1 MKKRNINSLKFLL
14 LVFVLTMGCGHG
26 NEDFTDNSVL
36 KKIIEDDQEAVFN
49 VEVADDAEAV
59 DDDTTSSVSKTFA
72 VFNKTYHA
80 EAVLGNGGLKI
91 GRIVKV
97 REINPD
103 IQFINDT
110 TAFATVTYTLN
121 GQFVAIYPNGDGLS
135 KNFTHT
141 VVRFITFVKQENPA
155 TREEWSR
162 VSVSAAVGLADNSK
176 LAIDSL
182 IIKTPYDTIVADN
195 RYDLVFL
202 EKKHIVLKRGD
213 LVTVEIVA
221 DNVVNVNENLYGRV
235 IVGRN
240 KIRDGRNFF
249 RLLQVSPKHYA
260 RTFRIPNNAP
270 AEFNQL
276 TIDVLTNG
284 TIYSRLLPYDSFLM
298 LIPFRVVN

>member
-1 MKKRNINSLKFLL
+1 MKDHVIKSFLFL
-14 LVFVLTMGCGHG
+14 MVWVAIGCGHG
-26 NEDFTDNSVL
+26 DEDFSDTAIL
-36 KKIIEDDQEAVFN
+36 KKIIKDDQEAVFN
-49 VEVADDAEAV
+49 VEVADDAKAV
-59 DDDTTSSVSKTFA
+59 DDDTTTSVSKTFA
-72 VFNKTYHA
+72 MLGKTYHA
-80 EAVLGNGGLKI
+80 EALVGDGGLKI

-97 REINPD
+97 REVNPD

-110 TAFATVTYTLN
+110 TAFATVTYSLN

-141 VVRFITFVKQENPA
+141 IVRFVTFVRRENPI
-155 TREEWSR
+155 TQEEWSR

-182 IIKTPYDTIVADN
+182 IIITPNDTIVADN

-221 DNVVNVNENLYGRV
+221 DNVVNINENLYGRA

-249 RLLQVSPKHYA
+249 RLAQVTPKHYA

-276 TIDVLTNG
+276 TIDIITNG

>member
-1 MKKRNINSLKFLL
+1 MKKNVIELFL
-14 LVFVLTMGCGHG
+14 FLTIWMAVGCGHG
-26 NEDFTDNSVL
+26 DEDFSDTAVL
-36 KKIIEDDQEAVFN
+36 KKIIKDDQEAVFN

-59 DDDTTSSVSKTFA
+59 DDDTTSNISKTFA
-72 VFNKTYHA
+72 VFSKTYHA
-80 EAVLGNGGLKI
+80 EAILLNNGLKI

-135 KNFTHT
+135 KNFTHPI
-141 VVRFITFVKQENPA
+141 VRFITFVKRENPA

-162 VSVSAAVGLADNSK
+162 VSVSAAVGLAENSK

-182 IIKTPYDTIVADN
+182 IIKTPSDTIVADN

-202 EKKHIVLKRGD
+202 EKKHITLKRGD
-213 LVTVEIVA
+213 LVTVEIIA
-221 DNVVNVNENLYGRV
+221 DNVVNANENLYGRV
-235 IVGRN
+235 IIGRN

-298 LIPFRVVN
+298 LIPFRIIN